1 LLANLIDVSEMP
13 PGQAELASAL
23 RISLLRAA
31 RRLRSQRVNTAV
43 TLSQLSALATVCKSG
58 PLSAG
63 EIAAI
68 ERVQPPS
75 MTKIL
80 ASLENAGWVVR
91 SSHPDDRRQ
100 SIIEITPA
108 GRDLLADE
116 TKARDEWLAKRLVE
130 FSAEDLRKVGEAVEV
145 LDKLGSE

>member
-1 LLANLIDVSEMP
+1 VNQVP
-13 PGQAELASAL
+13 PGEAELASAL
-23 RISLLRAA
+23 RLSLLRAV

-43 TLSQLSALATVCKSG
+43 TLSQLSALATVLKCG

-80 ASLENAGWVVR
+80 ASLESAGWVER

-100 SIIEITPA
+100 SIIAITEA
-108 GRDLLADE
+108 GRELLAEE
-116 TKARDEWLAKRLVE
+116 TRARDEWLAKRLVE
-130 FSAEDLRKVGEAVEV
+130 FSPSDLRKLSEAVEV
-145 LDKLGSE
+145 LNRLGSE

>member
-1 LLANLIDVSEMP
+1 MP
-13 PGQAELASAL
+13 PDHAQLASAL
-23 RISLLRAA
+23 RLSLLRAA

-43 TLSQLSALATVCKSG
+43 TLSQLSALATVGKCG

-80 ASLENAGWVVR
+80 ASLESSGWVER
-91 SSHPDDRRQ
+91 SSQPDDRRQ

-108 GRDLLADE
+108 GRELLAAE
-116 TKARDEWLAKRLVE
+116 TRARDEWLAKRLVE
-130 FSAEDLRKVGEAVEV
+130 FSAEDLRKLGEAVEV
-145 LDKLGSE
+145 LDRLGSE

>member
-1 LLANLIDVSEMP
+1 MP
-13 PGQAELASAL
+13 PGHAELASAL
-23 RISLLRAA
+23 RLSLLRAA
-31 RRLRSQRVNTAV
+31 RRLRSQRVNTAA

-80 ASLENAGWVVR
+80 AALEQSGWVER
-91 SSHPDDRRQ
+91 SSSPEDRRQ
-100 SIIEITPA
+100 SIIAITPA
-108 GRDLLADE
+108 GRDLLAAE
-116 TKARDEWLAKRLVE
+116 TRARDEWLARRLVD
-130 FSAEDLRKVGEAVEV
+130 FSAEDLRKLSEAVDV
-145 LDKLGSE
+145 LDRLGSE

>member
-1 LLANLIDVSEMP
+1 MP
-13 PGQAELASAL
+13 PDHAQLASAL
-23 RISLLRAA
+23 RLSLLRAA

-43 TLSQLSALATVCKSG
+43 TLSQLSALATVGKCG

-80 ASLENAGWVVR
+80 ASLEQAGWLER
-91 SSHPDDRRQ
+91 SSQPEDRRQ
-100 SIIEITPA
+100 SIIAITPA
-108 GRDLLADE
+108 GRQLLDDE
-116 TKARDEWLAKRLVE
+116 TRARDEWLAKRLVE
-130 FSAEDLRKVGEAVEV
+130 FPAEDLRKLSEAVEV
-145 LDKLGSE
+145 LDRLGSE

>member
-1 LLANLIDVSEMP
+1 MQSGE
-13 PGQAELASAL
+13 AELASAL
-23 RISLLRAA
+23 RLSLLRAA

-43 TLSQLSALATVCKSG
+43 TLSQLSALATVLKCG

-80 ASLENAGWVVR
+80 ASLESAGWVER

-100 SIIEITPA
+100 SIIAITAA
-108 GRDLLADE
+108 GRELLEEE
-116 TKARDEWLAKRLVE
+116 TRARDEWLAKRLVE
-130 FSAEDLRKVGEAVEV
+130 FSPSDLRKLSEAVEV
-145 LDKLGSE
+145 LDRLGSE